1 MEIVVFVIVGLVV
14 LWLFASVKVVRQGYQ
29 YTIEYFGRF
38 TTTARPGL
46 ISSPPSSIA
55 SAARST

>member
-1 MEIVVFVIVGLVV
+1 MDIVILVIVGLVV

-38 TTTARPGL
+38 TDDRAARPEFL
-46 ISSPPSSIA
+46 PAPSSIA
-55 SAARST
+55 SAAR